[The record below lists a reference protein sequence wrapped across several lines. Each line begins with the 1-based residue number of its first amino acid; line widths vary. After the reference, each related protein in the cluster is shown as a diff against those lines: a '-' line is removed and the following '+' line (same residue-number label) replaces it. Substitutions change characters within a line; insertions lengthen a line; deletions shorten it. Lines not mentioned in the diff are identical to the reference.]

1 MIFFPAVEILV
12 SYKIYRVKRPA
23 MFELVAAK
31 IHLSEPT
38 PRDCLLFIERLS
50 RIDCR
55 LSYRC
60 SFELILGDRLDRIE
74 GSFQV

>member
-1 MIFFPAVEILV
+1 
-12 SYKIYRVKRPA
+12 
-23 MFELVAAK
+23 MFELIAAK

-50 RIDCR
+50 RIDWR